1 MHENKNFSSFYFEL
15 SDIVNSSFNLE
26 EPISNSKV
34 VRKILR
40 SLLER
45 FRPKVT
51 IIEKSRDIDS
61 LRVDEPVNSIQTYEV
76 TLPSSQK
83 SKDFTFK
90 TSKNEEKYNKMPH
103 NITRDGLAHMAERIK
118 KVMKFNKKFYKN
130 QESKK
135 WKRPNEQSS
144 KEKDKGSSKCKKIE
158 CFNVVVWDTL
168 LLIILTLKIL
178 KSLCKLLGVIQTL
191 KKVVIQLL
199 KMQGTILIDFL
210 AFIASVEFVHDSECD
225 SDSDDEFTN
234 DQKAT
239 FLNNLFLLS
248 MKNWLR
254 II

>member
-158 CFNVVVWDTL
+158 CFNSGGLGHIAIDYSNPKDIKKSMQTTWSDT
-168 LLIILTLKIL
+168 
-178 KSLCKLLGVIQTL
+178 
-191 KKVVIQLL
+191 
-199 KMQGTILIDFL
+199 DFEESGYTTSKD
-210 AFIASVEFVHDSECD
+210 ARYDPYW
-225 SDSDDEFTN
+225 
-234 DQKAT
+234 
-239 FLNNLFLLS
+239 LFS
-248 MKNWLR
+248 FYCICGICAW
-254 II
+254 

>member
-158 CFNVVVWDTL
+158 CFNSGGLGHIAIDYSNPKDIKKSMQTTWSDTNFEESGY
-168 LLIILTLKIL
+168 TTSK
-178 KSLCKLLGVIQTL
+178 
-191 KKVVIQLL
+191 
-199 KMQGTILIDFL
+199 D
-210 AFIASVEFVHDSECD
+210 ARYDPYW
-225 SDSDDEFTN
+225 
-234 DQKAT
+234 
-239 FLNNLFLLS
+239 LFS
-248 MKNWLR
+248 FYCICGICAW
-254 II
+254 